1 MSKQKKAP
9 PRNSRKSSLS
19 AKAKRAKATRLEAKL
34 IRMAEQTEP
43 DPRDPLAAKSLRDF
57 RSAPGFL
64 HKDDKPELL
73 AQIAELGN
81 GNSSLTDVKDETEEK
96 RLVRVCREKLV
107 EFEKHEHHHSKELA
121 AALIALH
128 TLESKPRYGRFV
140 ECTKEIGF
148 KHPQQAYRLMKMH
161 GWKSIRKPAPPI
173 KIAAE
178 QLALIRSKAIIDAFG
193 YLNQFVGAELK
204 RERDQFVADL
214 DKELGA
220 KLGAK

>member
-81 GNSSLTDVKDETEEK
+81 GKSFVATATNESEE
-96 RLVRVCREKLV
+96 RLVTVVRERWA
-107 EFEKHEHHHSKELA
+107 EFEKHEKHFSKELA
-121 AALIALH
+121 AALVALH
-128 TLESKPRYGRFV
+128 AAESKYGHGTFQAHL
-140 ECTKEIGF
+140 KELKIP
-148 KHPQQAYRLMKMH
+148 KWTAYRVMTLH
-161 GWKSIRKPAPPI
+161 GWTADKSKKKDKKPSPLLRDIAITKAIGYFAQFTGKKLQQEVELFIDELRKEV
-173 KIAAE
+173 AAE
-178 QLALIRSKAIIDAFG
+178 LAKG
-193 YLNQFVGAELK
+193 GGNG
-204 RERDQFVADL
+204 
-214 DKELGA
+214 
-220 KLGAK
+220 